1 MAMIQAPFALILR
14 YFSQWF
20 DSYGLA
26 LIALGLVITMIRVP
40 FDIKSK
46 RSTMKQSVLG
56 PRIKEIQE
64 KHKNNPQRAQMEISK
79 LWKQEGVKP
88 MGGCVWM
95 MMPMFIMIV
104 LFGII
109 REPLTH
115 LMGLS
120 EYEILALLAEA
131 ENLGIY
137 VPEGIHM
144 QTALAGHIRGEHF
157 AAFQAAVPDAANF
170 YNINMNFLGLNI
182 GQTPQWNFFLR
193 DDWAWQDLALFFI
206 PVISVG
212 VIYLQQKIMMATNY
226 MQQQAMAQ
234 QQQMM
239 KTMML
244 MMPLMSLWIGFTFP
258 AAMSVY
264 WTASGAMFTV
274 VSIFINRHF
283 KGIFKEMQAEMEAKE
298 KERQAVLEAK
308 RAETER
314 RRQAGLTEENKGTSK
329 KKKQLAE
336 REKERQRQAA
346 QRAEERSD
354 DEEYNPS
361 REGHRKYARGRAYDP
376 HRFEGETSENTDL
389 AQDDDELEVMD
400 AEDTSVSPTL
410 LPAVDDAA
418 DVDDAFFA
426 DDADLDDDDY
436 DDFEDDDVYDDID
449 EDEED

>member
-1 MAMIQAPFALILR
+1 MAMFQAPFALILR
-14 YFSQWF
+14 YFSQWL

-26 LIALGLVITMIRVP
+26 LIALGLVITIIRVP

-64 KHKNNPQRAQMEISK
+64 KHKNNPQKAQMEISK

-88 MGGCVWM
+88 MSGCVWM
-95 MMPMFIMIV
+95 MLPMFIMIM

-120 EYEILALLAEA
+120 EYEVLALLNVAER
-131 ENLGIY
+131 LGIY

-144 QTALAGHIRGEHF
+144 QTALAGYIRGEHF
-157 AAFQAAVPDAANF
+157 AAFQAAVPDAAHF

-182 GQTPQWNFFLR
+182 GQTPQWNFFLQ
-193 DDWAWQDLALFFI
+193 DNWVWQDLALFFI
-206 PVISVG
+206 PIISVG

-226 MQQQAMAQ
+226 MQQQMMGQ

-264 WTASGAMFTV
+264 WTASGAMFTL

-283 KGIFKEMQAEMEAKE
+283 KGIYKEMQAEMEAKE

-314 RRQAGLTEENKGTSK
+314 RRQAGLSEENKGTSK

-346 QRAEERSD
+346 QRERD
-354 DEEYNPS
+354 RPEDEEYNPS

-376 HRFEGETSENTDL
+376 HRFERGGASGNTDL
-389 AQDDDELEVMD
+389 DRDDEDIDLETTD
-400 AEDTSVSPTL
+400 IDDTSVSPTL

-418 DVDDAFFA
+418 DVDDAFFD
-426 DDADLDDDDY
+426 DDADLDDDEY
-436 DDFEDDDVYDDID
+436 DDFDDDDVYDD
-449 EDEED
+449 ED